1 MAQRNLPEDSWF
13 VFVMSGA
20 QDEQREQAPAM
31 EAYGN
36 RTPSQSRMQQL
47 LHGLRLS
54 ASDDLAPAGDL
65 DHLAR
70 LIDDAR
76 RTGARRRA

>member
-1 MAQRNLPEDSWF
+1 
-13 VFVMSGA
+13 MSIE
-20 QDEQREQAPAM
+20 QDEQPEQAPAM
-31 EAYGN
+31 EAYED

-65 DHLAR
+65 DQLAR
-70 LIDDAR
+70 MIDNAR
-76 RTGARRRA
+76 KSASRRRA